1 MSERK
6 PSPMF
11 LIRALAIAGRGILIL
26 KPDCSTGSHYMPWE
40 EPPEII
46 IHNTWRLLELVGIS
60 SKRIKYIDLSEGEDP
75 VDLLKKFKEELD
87 NNRLEKLK
95 ISFPEPIKS
104 PFGKAMAILRVI
116 GANADNESYDNQV
129 KYPIVK
135 PKGIALFEGCLP
147 MLDLMGKT
155 HNLFDLG
162 RTRKAIYDILEYLD
176 IKVGVTPGFSCPS
189 TGLLNLNVEGMKDVV
204 LDISKKNLDALKK
217 SNPKKIIISTPEAFE
232 SLSKDKKYGEISSI
246 VDELVDRFK
255 NSNKLKNLELTVALH
270 KACNMENDPFYN
282 TTRDLLN
289 NIPGLKII
297 ELKKRCGH
305 NNFNRIDAKTKMDA
319 VELMREASEKD
330 VDIIVCTSP
339 YCQSHLLLCSR
350 EGSWRSVDIEISDI
364 FQIFLKS
371 IKGES

>member
-1 MSERK
+1 
-6 PSPMF
+6 
-11 LIRALAIAGRGILIL
+11 
-26 KPDCSTGSHYMPWE
+26 
-40 EPPEII
+40 
-46 IHNTWRLLELVGIS
+46 
-60 SKRIKYIDLSEGEDP
+60 
-75 VDLLKKFKEELD
+75 
-87 NNRLEKLK
+87 
-95 ISFPEPIKS
+95 
-104 PFGKAMAILRVI
+104 MAILRVI

-147 MLDLMGKT
+147 MLDLMGKA

-162 RTRKAIYDILEYLD
+162 GTRKAIYDILEYLD
-176 IKVGVTPGFSCPS
+176 IKVGVIPSFSCPS

-204 LDISKKNLDALKK
+204 SDISKKNLDALKK
-217 SNPKKIIISTPEAFE
+217 SKPKKIIISTPEAFVN
-232 SLSKDKKYGEISSI
+232 LSKNKKFGEISSI

-270 KACNMENDPFYN
+270 KACNMENDPFYK

-305 NNFNRIDAKTKMDA
+305 NNFYRIDAKTKMDA

-330 VDIIVCTSP
+330 ADIILCTSP

-350 EGSWRSVDIEISDI
+350 EGSWQSADIEISDI

-371 IKGES
+371 IKGDS